1 MIDDDVPKMI
11 PENSFLRMAL
21 DELREFQT
29 EEAVEGDELRR
40 IVTDSKSRT
49 TTIII
54 NGVEIR
60 IRNFI
65 PKKLASLMAK
75 VYKTSEATDSPEEK
89 IELGNYFA
97 YKFLAG
103 ICLDRPYT
111 SDKFWYDYDEEVG
124 DAQRIATEVVEMLS
138 NTQQKIVQFRTE

>member
-1 MIDDDVPKMI
+1 MND
-11 PENSFLRMAL
+11 FLKEAL
-21 DELREFQT
+21 NELREFQT
-29 EEAVEGDELRR
+29 EESIESDELRR
-40 IVTDSKSRT
+40 IITDSKSRT

-103 ICLDRPYT
+103 ICLDKPFST
-111 SDKFWYDYDEEVG
+111 EKFWYDYDESVG
-124 DAQRIATEVVEMLS
+124 DAQRIATEVVERLS
-138 NTQQKIVQFRTE
+138 NTQEKIVQFRTQ

>member
-1 MIDDDVPKMI
+1 MND
-11 PENSFLRMAL
+11 FLKEAL
-21 DELREFQT
+21 QELKEFQT
-29 EEAVEGDELRR
+29 EESIESDELRR
-40 IVTDSKSRT
+40 IITDSKSRT

-103 ICLDRPYT
+103 ICLDKPFST
-111 SDKFWYDYDEEVG
+111 EKFWYDYDESVG
-124 DAQRIATEVVEMLS
+124 DAQRIATEVVERLS
-138 NTQQKIVQFRTE
+138 NTQEKIVQFRTQ

>member
-1 MIDDDVPKMI
+1 MND
-11 PENSFLRMAL
+11 FLKEAL
-21 DELREFQT
+21 NELREFQT
-29 EEAVEGDELRR
+29 EESIESDELRR
-40 IVTDSKSRT
+40 IITDSKSRT

-54 NGVEIR
+54 NDVEIR

-97 YKFLAG
+97 YNFLAG
-103 ICLDRPYT
+103 ICLDKPFT
-111 SDKFWYDYDEEVG
+111 TEKFWYDYDESVG
-124 DAQRIATEVVEMLS
+124 DAQRIATEVVERLS
-138 NTQQKIVQFRTE
+138 NTQEKIVQFRTQ

>member
-1 MIDDDVPKMI
+1 MND
-11 PENSFLRMAL
+11 FLKEAL
-21 DELREFQT
+21 QELKEFQT
-29 EEAVEGDELRR
+29 EESIESDELRR
-40 IVTDSKSRT
+40 IITDSKSRT
-49 TTIII
+49 TTIVI
-54 NGVEIR
+54 NDVEIR

-103 ICLDRPYT
+103 ICLDKPFT
-111 SDKFWYDYDEEVG
+111 TEKFWYDYDESVG
-124 DAQRIATEVVEMLS
+124 DAQRIATEVVERLS
-138 NTQQKIVQFRTE
+138 NTQEKIVQFRTQ